1 MGENHFAP
9 MPTALYGFVLLMA
22 GVAYWLLEQMII
34 RSQGADSLLKKAVGS
49 DWKGKLSIVLYAL
62 AMALAFWSSWIAIGL
77 YVLVA
82 AIWLVPD
89 RRIERLL
96 TD

>member
-1 MGENHFAP
+1 
-9 MPTALYGFVLLMA
+9 MA
-22 GVAYWLLEQMII
+22 GVAYWLFEQMIFA
-34 RSQGADSLLKKAVGS
+34 SQGNDSLLKKAVGS

-62 AMALAFWSSWIAIGL
+62 AMALAFWLSWIAIGL

-89 RRIERLL
+89 RRIERVL